1 MLNQYDYQNY
11 GTTMEAPKYT
21 KDNRAPTPSRKELL
35 ARNSFTGPDKNR
47 HLDKILERRK
57 SLEQK

>member
-1 MLNQYDYQNY
+1 
-11 GTTMEAPKYT
+11 MEAPKYT